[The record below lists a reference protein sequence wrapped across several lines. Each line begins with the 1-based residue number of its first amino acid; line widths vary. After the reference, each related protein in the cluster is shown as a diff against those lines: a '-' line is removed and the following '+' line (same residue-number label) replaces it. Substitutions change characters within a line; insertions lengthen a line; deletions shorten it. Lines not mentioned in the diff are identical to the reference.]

1 MTTSTE
7 KLIRSATSAARAFA
21 DSVPAAKREFARG
34 ALRAGDRLSGGA
46 YDARDKLS
54 DAGSQLS
61 DALDAAMSAAR
72 SAFGTYRGQAQQQ
85 LGSGVNRAADYAH
98 DFIDRGRSGLYSE
111 FGAETFASSLMRSA
125 RRHPYV
131 AVGIVAGAL
140 YLVARS
146 WRRRSGID
154 EETTSGRSGTRRR
167 GRGLRGDG
175 TSTREST
182 GAGASY

>member
-21 DSVPAAKREFARG
+21 DSVPAARHEFARG
-34 ALRAGDRLSGGA
+34 AIRAGDRLSGGA

-61 DALDAAMSAAR
+61 DALDAAVSAAR
-72 SAFGTYRGQAQQQ
+72 SAFGNRGQVRRQF
-85 LGSGVNRAADYAH
+85 GSAVNRAADYAH
-98 DFIDRGRSGLYSE
+98 DFVDRGRSGLYSE
-111 FGAETFASSLMRSA
+111 FGAESFTDSLIRSA

-131 AVGIVAGAL
+131 AVGLVAGAL

-146 WRRRSGID
+146 LRRRSD
-154 EETTSGRSGTRRR
+154 LDDETTSGSTGTRRR
-167 GRGLRGDG
+167 GRHLRGDG